1 MSRGGLIGLALVALL
16 GACTAKAQSDGT
28 GDRAITITAQSVALN
43 PQAPDQTQIGA
54 LTFAGGLALTS
65 PDSQR
70 LGGLSDLV
78 INAKGALTAISDEG
92 DLLQAQVRTGPD
104 GRLSGLDQ
112 AKLAPVLGQD
122 GKALPSKFEA
132 DAEGLALWPNGD
144 LMVSF
149 EHDHRIWLYPAA
161 GGTPQTLPMP
171 DVAMPPNDGME
182 GLSLAPSQGLDAYW
196 VGVEAGSIWLCH
208 IKTDCK
214 ADPSLPMPPQG
225 YRLSGLR
232 EGPEGQLF
240 ILHHSWNPAQGSRI
254 VLSVVTDPAG
264 PAPKTIPILNLA
276 PPLSTDNFEG
286 IAVTKAANGHLRLY
300 LLSDDNFSKT
310 QRTLLMAFDMA
321 PPVRP

>member
-1 MSRGGLIGLALVALL
+1 MQKRWALL
-16 GACTAKAQSDGT
+16 VVTALLAACTAKAQP
-28 GDRAITITAQSVALN
+28 DRSGPVTTSGQAVFLN
-43 PQAPDQTQIGA
+43 PQAPGQTQIGA
-54 LTFAGGLALTS
+54 LTYAGGLALTGA
-65 PDSQR
+65 DGQR

-78 INAKGALTAISDEG
+78 IDAKGTLTAISDEG
-92 DLLQAQVRTGPD
+92 DLLQARLRTGPD

-112 AKLAPVLGQD
+112 AMLAPVFGQD

-149 EHDHRIWLYPAA
+149 EHDHRIWLYPAK
-161 GGTPQTLPMP
+161 GGAPQPLPMP
-171 DVAMPPNDGME
+171 DIAMPPNDGME
-182 GLSLAPSQGLDAYW
+182 GLSLAPSQGPDAYW

-208 IKTDCK
+208 IKADCK
-214 ADPSLPMPPQG
+214 AYPNLPMPPQG

-232 EGPEGQLF
+232 EGPDGQLF

-254 VLSVVTDPAG
+254 VLSMITDPVG
-264 PAPKTIPILNLA
+264 PAPKTIQILSLA

-286 IAVTKAANGHLRLY
+286 IAVTKAADGALRIY

-310 QRTLLMAFDMA
+310 QRTLLLAFDL
-321 PPVRP
+321 PPPARP

>member
-1 MSRGGLIGLALVALL
+1 MQKRWALL
-16 GACTAKAQSDGT
+16 VVIALLAACTAKAQP
-28 GDRAITITAQSVALN
+28 DRSGPVTISVQAVFLN
-43 PQAPDQTQIGA
+43 PQAPAQTQIGA
-54 LTFAGGLALTS
+54 LTYAGGLALTS
-65 PDSQR
+65 PGSQG

-78 INAKGALTAISDEG
+78 IDAKGALTAISDEG
-92 DLLQAQVRTGPD
+92 DLLQAKVRNGPD

-112 AKLAPVLGQD
+112 AMLAPVFGQD

-149 EHDHRIWLYPAA
+149 EHDHRIWLYPAT
-161 GGTPQTLPMP
+161 GGAPQPLPMP
-171 DVAMPPNDGME
+171 DIAMPPNDGME
-182 GLSLAPSQGLDAYW
+182 GLSLAPSQGPDAYW

-208 IKTDCK
+208 IKADCK
-214 ADPSLPMPPQG
+214 AYPNLPMPPQG

-232 EGPEGQLF
+232 EGPDGQLF

-254 VLSVVTDPAG
+254 VLSMITDPAG
-264 PAPKTIPILNLA
+264 PAPKTISILNLA

-310 QRTLLMAFDMA
+310 QRTLLMAFDLA
-321 PPVRP
+321 PPARP